1 MGAWP
6 LECRSPMDCI
16 LAVFG
21 GWIGRMRKTGRNI
34 PAMDVDG
41 LSRSS
46 VCVCLRGSISG
57 GTGCCPNAEG
67 PRENLPLNS
76 DIEAELLPHSGVRA
90 FLTHSHLSNFT
101 TAEVTTLSNGKL
113 SPPSSSSKSRV

>member
-34 PAMDVDG
+34 LAMDRMDSGG
-41 LSRSS
+41 LAA
-46 VCVCLRGSISG
+46 VCLRRGLISVG
-57 GTGCCPNAEG
+57 QAVVQMLKG
-67 PRENLPLNS
+67 PREKLPLNS
-76 DIEAELLPHSGVRA
+76 DIEAE
-90 FLTHSHLSNFT
+90 
-101 TAEVTTLSNGKL
+101 
-113 SPPSSSSKSRV
+113 